1 MSAYNKDGTLPLGH
15 NSQWLHCGYYS
26 PHFVG
31 LHASLR
37 ASPGNWAHLLRRRQ
51 GVKWRYWI
59 EDASA
64 SPDILRADVAEM
76 ASVGSSGFELLSY
89 QSYGGEAQ
97 DTGNILLDPT
107 DFAFGS
113 DNFVD
118 VTAVLVEA
126 AMDNNITID
135 FSMGPDQGAGVP
147 VFPDDVDM
155 EGMNTEL
162 VFGSHFLGAGETFSG
177 PLPNPTV
184 FPMVSGLDN
193 QIDSANITTMRL
205 VSAVVAELIPG
216 ANSSASRVSL
226 DWNTVQDLT
235 SQVDNSSSIS
245 FTAPNASSVLLAY
258 YSRRNGF
265 PEARRGFNGSFLDE
279 PGSRYGGAARG
290 WSYMWEDSMEFFAQ
304 LFWTDAFP
312 QRFTERHGYEIN
324 KTLPVLHTLPNRGP
338 KANQTFDFGSTV
350 TWQKFLE
357 DYQDTLTSLY
367 IDYMTTFREWS
378 HTIGFQFSNQPGYN
392 FRLDVAASA
401 AIPDAPEID
410 SPEAFTLEIV
420 PYFPSETGANPG
432 ETYTIR
438 MPELLLDAKTQYA
451 GGVNVALLHG
461 FPYSGA
467 YPGTTWP
474 GIVTFGY
481 RFADMHGPRMPAWD
495 YYKEY
500 LDFLK
505 RTQYT
510 LQSGVA
516 KVDVAIYR
524 KDYDITGSPPFR
536 GNSLVNAGYTYEYV
550 SPENLKL
557 PGVSVSNGRLAAGG
571 PAYKA
576 FVLNRGPNIT
586 VDAAQKLLDYARA
599 GLPIVISGGVPNDIP
614 GFETDG
620 AQQAQVQDLM
630 QQLLNE
636 TNVKVVVNET
646 QVPGALSSFG
656 VLPAASVSTPLATI
670 YAIRRDVPMRPISTC
685 SIPAIPPKI
694 SPCPS
699 GPTLPALPSS
709 STLSLGKSRQWRC
722 GRMILAPYPSRP
734 SRWRRQRAPYL
745 QCRVQIRSR
754 VSECQTYTFQA
765 LDSPAVAVGNADG
778 SIEVQSASDGVFNY
792 TLSTGD
798 TGSVNVTLG
807 GETTRTLSGWQ
818 LSIVAWTP
826 PQNLSSIEPV
836 LVPQPVFNLTQGLVP
851 WNTLAGQANTSGVGT
866 YNTTFDWDAHS
877 DTVGAKLNFGT
888 VFHTIKAFVNDVQ
901 IPTADPSAPIV
912 DITQFVAT
920 GSNTLRVEA
929 ASTLL
934 NAVNA
939 VPQIASLGFRRT
951 QTGIIPANQA
961 YGLVAPVLPASVCN
975 VKLNIGRTVHEAL
988 STYTSCSKSE
998 GIEERTAS
1006 KASRARCHQLYAAP
1020 LRRGVGAPAL
1030 VRGTLQRPQLA
1041 QVMRHLDEG
1050 FPAFLPARRIR
1061 SREK

>member
-1 MSAYNKDGTLPLGH
+1 MVALWILFATLCWPARVAPSLTGELG
-15 NSQWLHCGYYS
+15 S
-26 PHFVG
+26 F
-31 LHASLR
+31 
-37 ASPGNWAHLLRRRQ
+37 ASPKT

-76 ASVGSSGFELLSY
+76 ASVGSSGFELLSP
-89 QSYGGEAQ
+89 YGGEAQ

-177 PLPNPTV
+177 PLPNPSV

-205 VSAVVAELIPG
+205 LTIHLAYRSRPPMPAAFFWRIILVEMASLKREEVSTDHSWMSPGRGGPGSSIIFPYKG
-216 ANSSASRVSL
+216 ANV
-226 DWNTVQDLT
+226 
-235 SQVDNSSSIS
+235 SIS
-245 FTAPNASSVLLAY
+245 FIEQNILA
-258 YSRRNGF
+258 RDNIG
-265 PEARRGFNGSFLDE
+265 AMAAQ
-279 PGSRYGGAARG
+279 PGVG
-290 WSYMWEDSMEFFAQ
+290 SYMWEDSMEFFAQ

-401 AIPDAPEID
+401 AIPDAPEIESLGVPTID
-410 SPEAFTLEIV
+410 EARQLSGGVHLGNRTIFS
-420 PYFPSETGANPG
+420 SETGANPG

-467 YPGTTWP
+467 YPGTT
-474 GIVTFGY
+474 
-481 RFADMHGPRMPAWD
+481 PRMPAWD

-656 VLPAASVSTPLATI
+656 VLPAASV
-670 YAIRRDVPMRPISTC
+670 R
-685 SIPAIPPKI
+685 
-694 SPCPS
+694 
-699 GPTLPALPSS
+699 PTLPGTPFFLDAFTGKVSPVALWTNDSGAISIPS
-709 STLSLGKSRQWRC
+709 LSL
-722 GRMILAPYPSRP
+722 APTES
-734 SRWRRQRAPYL
+734 AL
-745 QCRVQIRSR
+745 FA
-754 VSECQTYTFQA
+754 VSSADTFEGVGVPNVHLSA
-765 LDSPAVAVGNADG
+765 LDSPALAVGNADG

-798 TGSVNVTLG
+798 TG
-807 GETTRTLSGWQ
+807 GWQ

-939 VPQIASLGFRRT
+939 VPQIASLGFQRT

-961 YGLVAPVLPASVCN
+961 YGLVAPGSTDSVWS
-975 VKLNIGRTVHEAL
+975 GRRFRYNFVIL
-988 STYTSCSKSE
+988 SCSKSE

-1041 QVMRHLDEG
+1041 QVMRHFDEG

>member
-1 MSAYNKDGTLPLGH
+1 MVALWILFATLCWPARVAPSLTGELG
-15 NSQWLHCGYYS
+15 S
-26 PHFVG
+26 F
-31 LHASLR
+31 
-37 ASPGNWAHLLRRRQ
+37 ASPKT

-76 ASVGSSGFELLSY
+76 ASVGSSGFELLSLWRRGARY
-89 QSYGGEAQ
+89 RGIYLPILEFQCMTSFSFCQ
-97 DTGNILLDPT
+97 NILLDPT

-135 FSMGPDQGAGVP
+135 FSMGPDQRSSAK
-147 VFPDDVDM
+147 
-155 EGMNTEL
+155 
-162 VFGSHFLGAGETFSG
+162 SS
-177 PLPNPTV
+177 V

-279 PGSRYGGAARG
+279 PGSWGSWVVDHFSQKAPMRYGGAARG

-401 AIPDAPEID
+401 AIPDAPEIESLGVPTID
-410 SPEAFTLEIV
+410 EARQLSGGVHLGNRTIFS
-420 PYFPSETGANPG
+420 SETGANPG
-432 ETYTIR
+432 KPT
-438 MPELLLDAKTQYA
+438 P
-451 GGVNVALLHG
+451 
-461 FPYSGA
+461 
-467 YPGTTWP
+467 
-474 GIVTFGY
+474 
-481 RFADMHGPRMPAWD
+481 FACPNFCSTPRHSPRMPAWD

-656 VLPAASVSTPLATI
+656 VLPAASDRHPGTPFFLDAFTGKVSPVALWTNDSG
-670 YAIRRDVPMRPISTC
+670 AI
-685 SIPAIPPKI
+685 SIP
-694 SPCPS
+694 S
-699 GPTLPALPSS
+699 
-709 STLSLGKSRQWRC
+709 LSL
-722 GRMILAPYPSRP
+722 APTES
-734 SRWRRQRAPYL
+734 AL
-745 QCRVQIRSR
+745 FA
-754 VSECQTYTFQA
+754 VSSADTFEGVGVPNVHLSA

-807 GETTRTLSGWQ
+807 GDDDPYSQRMAIEYRRLD
-818 LSIVAWTP
+818 P

-961 YGLVAPVLPASVCN
+961 YGLVAPVQLIPYGRASIS
-975 VKLNIGRTVHEAL
+975 L
-988 STYTSCSKSE
+988 
-998 GIEERTAS
+998 
-1006 KASRARCHQLYAAP
+1006 
-1020 LRRGVGAPAL
+1020 
-1030 VRGTLQRPQLA
+1030 
-1041 QVMRHLDEG
+1041 
-1050 FPAFLPARRIR
+1050 
-1061 SREK
+1061 

>member
-1 MSAYNKDGTLPLGH
+1 MVALWILFATLCWPARVAPSLTGELG
-15 NSQWLHCGYYS
+15 S
-26 PHFVG
+26 F
-31 LHASLR
+31 
-37 ASPGNWAHLLRRRQ
+37 ASPKT

-118 VTAVLVEA
+118 VTAVLVGA

-177 PLPNPTV
+177 PLPNPMV

-205 VSAVVAELIPG
+205 VSAVIAELIPG

-279 PGSRYGGAARG
+279 PGSWGSWVVDHFSAKGANVSISFIEQNILARDNIG
-290 WSYMWEDSMEFFAQ
+290 AMAAQPGVGSYMWEDSMEFFAQ

-401 AIPDAPEID
+401 AIPDAPEIESLGVPTID
-410 SPEAFTLEIV
+410 EARQLSGGVHLGNRTIFS
-420 PYFPSETGANPG
+420 SETGANPG

-510 LQSGVA
+510 LQSGIA

-670 YAIRRDVPMRPISTC
+670 YAIRRDVPDASYFYLFN
-685 SIPAIPPKI
+685 
-694 SPCPS
+694 S
-699 GPTLPALPSS
+699 GNTTENF
-709 STLSLGKSRQWRC
+709 TLSLRTDIPGTPFFLDAFTGKVSPVALWTNDS
-722 GRMILAPYPSRP
+722 GAISIPSLSLAPTES
-734 SRWRRQRAPYL
+734 AL
-745 QCRVQIRSR
+745 FA
-754 VSECQTYTFQA
+754 VSSADTFEGVGVPNVHLSA
-765 LDSPAVAVGNADG
+765 LDSPAVAVGNANG
-778 SIEVQSASDGVFNY
+778 SIEVQSTSDGVFNY

-798 TGSVNVTLG
+798 TGSVNVTLS

-877 DTVGAKLNFGT
+877 DTVGPKLNFGT

-901 IPTADPSAPIV
+901 IPTADPTSPIV

-961 YGLVAPVLPASVCN
+961 YGLVAPVQLIPYGRASIS
-975 VKLNIGRTVHEAL
+975 L
-988 STYTSCSKSE
+988 
-998 GIEERTAS
+998 
-1006 KASRARCHQLYAAP
+1006 
-1020 LRRGVGAPAL
+1020 
-1030 VRGTLQRPQLA
+1030 
-1041 QVMRHLDEG
+1041 
-1050 FPAFLPARRIR
+1050 
-1061 SREK
+1061 